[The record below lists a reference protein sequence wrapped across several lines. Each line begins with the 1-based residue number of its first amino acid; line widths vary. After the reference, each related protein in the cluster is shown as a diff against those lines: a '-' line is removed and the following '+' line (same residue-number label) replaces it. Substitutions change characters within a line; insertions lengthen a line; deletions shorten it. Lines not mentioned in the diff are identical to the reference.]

1 MEFRVSWGEPTVDPT
16 APPAAAPLVPQQP
29 PPPYA
34 APVGFVAQAPW
45 PQQGYWIPAP
55 RMRSFR
61 WQAFF
66 ALILYFPFF
75 LPGLIANIIWWNQA
89 RSLEAATGIAPRGK
103 GCLTVLL
110 VCAVIMMLLSVG
122 VAGIF

>member
-1 MEFRVSWGEPTVDPT
+1 MDLSGSPV
-16 APPAAAPLVPQQP
+16 AAPLVPRQA

-34 APVGFVAQAPW
+34 APATFAAQAPLR
-45 PQQGYWIPAP
+45 QHLYWIPAP

-89 RSLEAATGIAPRGK
+89 RSLQA
-103 GCLTVLL
+103 
-110 VCAVIMMLLSVG
+110 
-122 VAGIF
+122 